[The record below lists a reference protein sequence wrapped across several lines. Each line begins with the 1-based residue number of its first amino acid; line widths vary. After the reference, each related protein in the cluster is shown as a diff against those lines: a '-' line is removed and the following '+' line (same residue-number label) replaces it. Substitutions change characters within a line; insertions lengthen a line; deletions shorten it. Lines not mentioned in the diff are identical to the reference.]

1 MIVERLS
8 ERGRRALALGLLAAV
23 VLLAVAA
30 AAVPAWLVYRQRTEL
45 VALERRIVD
54 LRRRLPA
61 REGLIAEERLLGR
74 ADALERA
81 LLRGS
86 TPALAAAAL
95 QGDVTALASAMGAVV
110 TSVQI
115 LDAEPA
121 PPFTDVGLRLTM
133 VSDISTLRDFLYA
146 VETREPVMLL
156 RSFSLGRADG
166 GSGGE
171 PLPGGSEPLTTT
183 VEIRGYLAGVA
194 PGAAPGTATPSSG

>member
-45 VALERRIVD
+45 VSLERRIVD

-74 ADALERA
+74 ADSLERA

-194 PGAAPGTATPSSG
+194 PGATPGTATPSNG

>member
-1 MIVERLS
+1 MIERLS

-23 VLLAVAA
+23 ALLAVAA
-30 AAVPAWLVYRQRTEL
+30 AAVPAWLAHRQRTEIA
-45 VALERRIVD
+45 ALERRIVD

-95 QGDVTALASAMGAVV
+95 QGDLTALASAMGAVV

-115 LDAEPA
+115 LDSEPA

-133 VSDISTLRDFLYA
+133 VSDVSTLRDFLYA
-146 VETREPVMLL
+146 VETREPLMIV
-156 RSFSLGRADG
+156 RAFSL
-166 GSGGE
+166 SGGE
-171 PLPGGSEPLTTT
+171 GGAGGGDPPPPGTEPLTATLE
-183 VEIRGYLAGVA
+183 VHGYLAA
-194 PGAAPGTATPSSG
+194 PVPAASSSPSGASSG

>member
-1 MIVERLS
+1 MIERLS

-23 VLLAVAA
+23 VLLGAA
-30 AAVPAWLVYRQRTEL
+30 AAAAPAWLAYRQRTEL
-45 VALERRIVD
+45 AAVERKIVD

-74 ADALERA
+74 PDALERA
-81 LLRGS
+81 LLRGG

-95 QGDVTALASAMGAVV
+95 QGDLTALASAMGAVV

-115 LDAEPA
+115 LDPEAA

-133 VSDISTLRDFLYA
+133 VSDVSTLRDFLYA

-156 RSFSLGRADG
+156 RSFALGRADG
-166 GSGGE
+166 GSTGD
-171 PLPGGSEPLTTT
+171 PVPGGAEPLTAT
-183 VEIRGYLAGVA
+183 VEIHGYLAGVA
-194 PGAAPGTATPSSG
+194 AGTTAPPTSG